1 VSGGDSCRDTE
12 ADGTP
17 IDVAQFQF
25 HNGSIKSF
33 CHLSVWYMIN
43 GFQFHNGSIKS
54 TEEPYNGRNAR
65 KFQFHNG
72 SIKSDTEADGTPI
85 DVAQFQFHNGSIKS
99 HHL

>member
-54 TEEPYNGRNAR
+54 I
-65 KFQFHNG
+65 HNG

>member
-1 VSGGDSCRDTE
+1 
-12 ADGTP
+12 
-17 IDVAQFQF
+17 
-25 HNGSIKSF
+25 
-33 CHLSVWYMIN
+33 MIN